1 MNQLQI
7 IGNLGK
13 DPEGRYAQN
22 GEFVCNFSV
31 AVSGYGEQKPLWVRV
46 AAWNKLGETCHQY
59 LKKGRRVFVQG
70 RLEYDQDTGG
80 PVIYQRKDK
89 TAGAA
94 FEMTAYSVEFLDA
107 KDDFTAEA
115 EEETKE

>member
-1 MNQLQI
+1 MNQFQI

-13 DPEGRYAQN
+13 DPEGRYTPN

-31 AVSGYGEQKPLWVRV
+31 AVGYGEQKPMWVRV
-46 AAWNKLGETCHQY
+46 AAWGKLGETCHQY

-94 FEMTAYSVEFLDA
+94 FEVKAAMVEFLDA
-107 KDDFTAEA
+107 SEDEA
-115 EEETKE
+115 QEK